1 MVKVENYE
9 LREDLYYWAK
19 GLTWAKKEPDG
30 RIRVGMTDLAQAL
43 AQKIR
48 FTRIKPKGM
57 VIEQGKGIAN
67 VESQK
72 WVGQVQSPVTG
83 TVDEANPALRTKASL
98 INDDP
103 YSEGW
108 VAIVKPSKP
117 EELDCLIHGAAA
129 VEWYKKEIET
139 RIKK

>member
-30 RIRVGMTDLAQAL
+30 RVRVGMTDFAQAL
-43 AQKIR
+43 AQRIR
-48 FTRIKPKGM
+48 FVRIKPKGV

-67 VESQK
+67 IESQK

-83 TVDEANPALRTKASL
+83 IVDEDNLALRSKAAL
-98 INDDP
+98 VNDDP
-103 YSEGW
+103 YGEGW

-117 EELDCLIHGAAA
+117 EELEGLVHGAS
-129 VEWYKKEIET
+129 VVNWYKKEIET